1 MNAPLASPR
10 VPAERAA
17 PPKDL
22 EIRPKQVKA
31 WIDSLPLAQ
40 TVDSARKMCAH
51 LEGLNRA
58 KVAADDRAAILEMY
72 RAHAGTV
79 LEELEAI
86 FGKGAMPLGPRGRE
100 ALNASRSLASALA
113 VGYRIA
119 LSELGGKL
127 LGFVGKKQQPV
138 LALRAMEFL
147 CAELRA
153 SYKAYSPVPQGLWQ
167 DMHRLYLFID
177 GEKLA
182 TEPGDAQTKATV
194 HDVYCEALL
203 LSLVDAYR
211 LASGEVD
218 KIVAQ
223 IRAVRSLPTLGR
235 TRPATKPGGHFI
247 VPCDTDR
254 GPKPML
260 SASDDTGGPNW
271 RLLDTNPIV
280 DKLRQR
286 KQAFDAGQVSA
297 ALAKTLTPDQL
308 ALHAR
313 LITLWGDP
321 PKRAHRR
328 DPMDT
333 QVAICVGMKSIT
345 HFVAH
350 EPKVDTKAEAAALKA
365 GITIPLLAVPDDE
378 TSKQFPVYEWDVVNQ
393 SVGGAKLRREE
404 SALQAVGIGDV
415 VGLKFVGK
423 GRWAIGVARWIT
435 QLDEGGMECG
445 IQFLA
450 FAARPVW
457 VKPKDSAS
465 PQMKQGLVLEGGDG
479 EEPALLTLPG
489 LYEDLRTYSLDDDGD
504 NWEVRAS
511 SLIEK
516 TPRFELFHFRSS

>member
-58 KVAADDRAAILEMY
+58 KVAADDRVAILEMY

-211 LASGEVD
+211 LASGEID

-223 IRAVRSLPTLGR
+223 IRAARSLPTLGR

-345 HFVAH
+345 HFVA
-350 EPKVDTKAEAAALKA
+350 
-365 GITIPLLAVPDDE
+365 
-378 TSKQFPVYEWDVVNQ
+378 
-393 SVGGAKLRREE
+393 
-404 SALQAVGIGDV
+404 
-415 VGLKFVGK
+415 
-423 GRWAIGVARWIT
+423 
-435 QLDEGGMECG
+435 
-445 IQFLA
+445 
-450 FAARPVW
+450 
-457 VKPKDSAS
+457 
-465 PQMKQGLVLEGGDG
+465 
-479 EEPALLTLPG
+479 
-489 LYEDLRTYSLDDDGD
+489 
-504 NWEVRAS
+504 
-511 SLIEK
+511 
-516 TPRFELFHFRSS
+516 